1 MAVGSSSIVERIAGA
16 FDLAATLQLRRLARG
31 TSLTSRTLL
40 RLLHKGGPERLSL
53 LAATGVS
60 KPVITHLVGRMERE
74 GLVIRSVD
82 PADGRVTLAE
92 ITDAGRALHKEQ
104 RQSQRTR
111 MAEVLDALSP
121 EDELALGLAMS
132 ERCRCLSGSAG
143 RDLPTADV
151 ADREGAIRLTVGNVS
166 VALVVRFR
174 RS

>member
-1 MAVGSSSIVERIAGA
+1 MAVGPSSTVECIAEA
-16 FDLAATLQLRRLARG
+16 LDLAATLQLRHLARG

-53 LAATGVS
+53 LAVATGVS
-60 KPVITHLVGRMERE
+60 KPVITHLVGRMERD

-82 PADGRVTLAE
+82 PSDGRVTLVD

-104 RQSQRTR
+104 RQLHPTW

-132 ERCRCLSGSAG
+132 EALPVLERLSRRATAQRRTWQIATGLSG
-143 RDLPTADV
+143 
-151 ADREGAIRLTVGNVS
+151 
-166 VALVVRFR
+166 
-174 RS
+174 